1 MSTENTFKGALGVR
15 NPKMTVFDRIK
26 ELADSQKVSLKK
38 VSSDLKFGENYIYNL
53 RYSKTPNAD
62 KLALIADYFNVSVD
76 YLLGRDKNYKFLLNE
91 KGYVF
96 DEINKLIAK
105 DKLNDNFEL
114 VQMIGIVQLI
124 FKNLSTITET
134 DERNSELSIFYVLLN
149 RLMDLSYT
157 ISTKK
162 ISGRIQ
168 TNFSYSELVDYLN
181 INIGEING
189 LLQDSIRS
197 IKEKN
202 YEEMNDEDIHD

>member
-1 MSTENTFKGALGVR
+1 
-15 NPKMTVFDRIK
+15 MTVFDRIK

-149 RLMDLSYT
+149 RLRDLSYT

-202 YEEMNDEDIHD
+202 YEETNDEDIHD

>member
-1 MSTENTFKGALGVR
+1 MSNENTLKGALGVR
-15 NPKMTVFDRIK
+15 TLKMTVFDRIK
-26 ELADSQKVSLKK
+26 ELADSQKISLKK

-91 KGYVF
+91 KGYIF
-96 DEINKLIAK
+96 DEINKQIAK

-134 DERNSELSIFYVLLN
+134 DERNSELSIFHVLFN
-149 RLMDLSYT
+149 RLMDISYT
-157 ISTKK
+157 VSTEK
-162 ISGRIQ
+162 INGRI
-168 TNFSYSELVDYLN
+168 TKNFSYSELVNYLN
-181 INIGEING
+181 ANIGEING
-189 LLQDSIRS
+189 LLQDSIRD
-197 IKEKN
+197 IKAK
-202 YEEMNDEDIHD
+202 YYKEMNDEEVQ

>member
-1 MSTENTFKGALGVR
+1 
-15 NPKMTVFDRIK
+15 MTVFDRIK

-114 VQMIGIVQLI
+114 VQMIGMVQLI

-149 RLMDLSYT
+149 KLRNLSYT

-162 ISGRIQ
+162 IYGRIE
-168 TNFSYSELVDYLN
+168 TNFSYSELVNDLYA
-181 INIGEING
+181 NIGEINS
-189 LLQDSIRS
+189 LLQDSIRD
-197 IKEKN
+197 IKAK
-202 YEEMNDEDIHD
+202 YYKEMNDEEVQ

>member
-1 MSTENTFKGALGVR
+1 
-15 NPKMTVFDRIK
+15 MTVFDRIK

-91 KGYVF
+91 RGYVF

-105 DKLNDNFEL
+105 EKLNDNFEL

-134 DERNSELSIFYVLLN
+134 DKRNSELSIFYVLLN

-162 ISGRIQ
+162 
-168 TNFSYSELVDYLN
+168 
-181 INIGEING
+181 
-189 LLQDSIRS
+189 
-197 IKEKN
+197 
-202 YEEMNDEDIHD
+202 

>member
-1 MSTENTFKGALGVR
+1 
-15 NPKMTVFDRIK
+15 MTVFDRIK

-181 INIGEING
+181 MNIGEING

-202 YEEMNDEDIHD
+202 YEETNDEDIHD

>member
-1 MSTENTFKGALGVR
+1 
-15 NPKMTVFDRIK
+15 MTVFDRIK

-134 DERNSELSIFYVLLN
+134 DARNSELSIFYVLFN
-149 RLMDLSYT
+149 RLMDISYT
-157 ISTKK
+157 VSTEK
-162 ISGRIQ
+162 ISGRIT
-168 TNFSYSELVDYLN
+168 TNFSYSELVNYLN
-181 INIGEING
+181 ANIGEING
-189 LLQDSIRS
+189 LLQDSIRD
-197 IKEKN
+197 IKEK
-202 YEEMNDEDIHD
+202 YYKDMNDEDVQQ

>member
-1 MSTENTFKGALGVR
+1 VR
-15 NPKMTVFDRIK
+15 NLKMTVFDRIK

-91 KGYVF
+91 RGYVF

-105 DKLNDNFEL
+105 EKLNDNFEL

-134 DERNSELSIFYVLLN
+134 DKRNSELSIFYVLLN

-162 ISGRIQ
+162 INGRIQ

-202 YEEMNDEDIHD
+202 YKEMNDEDIHD

>member
-1 MSTENTFKGALGVR
+1 MAIFERVKELSEKQGKSLQRVSEDLGFSS
-15 NPKMTVFDRIK
+15 NYFYRIK
-26 ELADSQKVSLKK
+26 KQQPTAE
-38 VSSDLKFGENYIYNL
+38 
-53 RYSKTPNAD
+53 

-76 YLLGRDKNYKFLLNE
+76 YLLGRDENYKFLLNE

-96 DEINKLIAK
+96 NEINKLIAK

-114 VQMIGIVQLI
+114 VQMIGIVQLM

-202 YEEMNDEDIHD
+202 YEETNDEDIHD